1 MGTLAVANSP
11 TQGAPSALPSRGAT
25 AWKHTVT
32 PARRVY
38 GACEVAHTHV
48 RARTRCCCCC
58 CCWQMVKVKGYELRE
73 KSKSDLLKQ
82 LEELKLEVP
91 PVARCC
97 PPPAQAAVATLARG
111 RSGVISWWKLA
122 RQPSPGPP
130 LRRAAGCTGLPW
142 LAGWLRARCGTLVCA
157 VLHNGAA
164 PRAGC

>member
-1 MGTLAVANSP
+1 
-11 TQGAPSALPSRGAT
+11 
-25 AWKHTVT
+25 
-32 PARRVY
+32 
-38 GACEVAHTHV
+38 
-48 RARTRCCCCC
+48 
-58 CCWQMVKVKGYELRE
+58 MVKVKGYELRE

-111 RSGVISWWKLA
+111 RAGVISWWKLA

-142 LAGWLRARCGTLVCA
+142 LAGWLAACA
-157 VLHNGAA
+157 VWHSRVRRLAQRSRAPSRLLISRRASGRLAVLPQQLSQLRVAKVTGGAA
-164 PRAGC
+164 SKLSKM